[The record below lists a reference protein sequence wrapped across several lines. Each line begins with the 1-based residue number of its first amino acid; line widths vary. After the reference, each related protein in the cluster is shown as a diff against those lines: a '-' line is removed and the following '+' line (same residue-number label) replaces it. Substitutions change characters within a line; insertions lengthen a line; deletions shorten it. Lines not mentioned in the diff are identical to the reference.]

1 MRVPLFFALSV
12 TALGGCG
19 SAGSGATAGARS
31 AADVQPAVTA
41 EDAIAA
47 VHRHRV
53 ADAEGDEVPTLASQ
67 AWRASDGGPW
77 LVHVTIAQGAYQPTG
92 ELFRVAHEGHVTALE
107 APLVEDDGSVGTTE
121 VVGEVSFD
129 QHTRVVTDYTRYRG
143 LGDCGRRLRFRLEP
157 DGSLVLVEHH
167 EQSCPADEAGEHV
180 TDPDAW
186 PARAVPG
193 QDPAPASQPEG

>member
-1 MRVPLFFALSV
+1 MRAASFLLTVAALAGSAV
-12 TALGGCG
+12 ACG
-19 SAGSGATAGARS
+19 SAGSGPGAAS
-31 AADVQPAVTA
+31 PADQIPAVTA

-53 ADAEGDEVPTLASQ
+53 AEAEGDEVPTLATQ

-77 LVHVTIAQGAYQPTG
+77 LVHVTIAQGAYQPNG
-92 ELFRVAHEGHVTALE
+92 ELFRVAHEGHVTPLE
-107 APLVEDDGSVGTTE
+107 APMIEDDGTVGTTE
-121 VVGEVSFD
+121 VVGEIAFD

-157 DGSLVLVEHH
+157 DGSLTLLEHH
-167 EQSCPADEAGEHV
+167 EQACPADEAGEHL

-186 PARAVPG
+186 PSRPVPG
-193 QDPAPASQPEG
+193 AAPDAAPAG